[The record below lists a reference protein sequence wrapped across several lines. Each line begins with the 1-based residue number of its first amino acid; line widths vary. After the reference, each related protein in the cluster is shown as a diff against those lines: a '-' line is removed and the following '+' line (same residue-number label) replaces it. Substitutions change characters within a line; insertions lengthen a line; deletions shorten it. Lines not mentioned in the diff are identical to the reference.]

1 MKNKGISKKVL
12 FLLKLITIFSFIFFI
27 VVEILEFSIFN
38 RSGYKNISNI
48 LYFFIH
54 FDIFLFF
61 PITIFLLVKYED
73 KKNNIKKENNILN
86 IASFSGTKETDVILL
101 EKVLQGHQYKNIA
114 FETQRA
120 EGTVRN
126 RLNKLYDILGVYDRT
141 GFVSLYYGYDITF
154 DSKKIYIS

>member
-1 MKNKGISKKVL
+1 MKNKGISKEVL
-12 FLLKLITIFSFIFFI
+12 FLLKLITIFSFIFFS
-27 VVEILEFSIFN
+27 VVEILEFYFFN
-38 RSGYKNISNI
+38 RQGYQNIPKF

-86 IASFSGTKETDVILL
+86 IASFSGTKKTDVTLL

-114 FETQRA
+114 FETKRA

-126 RLNKLYDILGVYDRT
+126 RLNKLYDILGVYDRVH
-141 GFVSLYYGYDITF
+141 FVSLYYGYEIIFKTE
-154 DSKKIYIS
+154 KICL